1 MQDVRRKHDIAAAFH
16 VGVRAVTKAVT
27 EFNDT
32 GTATDRQ
39 RPGQPRVTSRWQ
51 DAFAVLRSNQNRFGG
66 RSD

>member
-39 RPGQPRVTSRWQ
+39 RPGQPRVTSLSRWQ
-51 DAFAVLRSNQNRFGG
+51 DAFDVLHSRRNCFR
-66 RSD
+66 